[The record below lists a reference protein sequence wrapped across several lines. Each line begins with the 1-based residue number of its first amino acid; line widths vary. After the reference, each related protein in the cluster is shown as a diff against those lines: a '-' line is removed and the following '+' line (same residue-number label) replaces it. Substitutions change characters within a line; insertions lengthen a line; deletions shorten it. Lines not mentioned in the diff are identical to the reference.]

1 MKKNESAPTRGAKE
15 VKILDNKDSY
25 KSQYDKVLSAFS
37 TPKTMLM
44 VARETGIERA
54 NICRYVQR
62 AVEIGVLFFVAYNL
76 CAITLHVAGYYT
88 TDKSLIRRPMQ
99 LELFDGLD
107 EEANSE
113 PKKISDVL
121 DEAGRTPVCQRT
133 GEVSL
138 LYVISKMKGGEYG
151 A

>member
-1 MKKNESAPTRGAKE
+1 MDKKENAPTGRAPQAK
-15 VKILDNKDSY
+15 VFSDKDNY
-25 KSQYDKVLSAFS
+25 KSQYSKVLEAFS

-62 AVEIGVLFFVAYNL
+62 AVEIGMLFFVAYNV

-88 TDKSLIRRPMQ
+88 TDKSLIHRPMQ

-113 PKKISDVL
+113 PMRLSDVL
-121 DEAGRTPVCQRT
+121 DEASRMDACPRS

-138 LYVISKMKGGEYG
+138 LHIINEMKGGVQ
-151 A
+151 